1 MSGRHIWS
9 RVGLALTAVL
19 FVAQTG
25 CLKQLILEGQISST
39 RKASAAVNT
48 IGDYE
53 VAEKIA
59 MAGLGQMEG
68 MRYLAPENEDAL
80 FMLTRS
86 WSSVALG
93 FMEDAMERAEDAEG
107 SVSPDFDYHRRRARA
122 AYERAMFYG
131 STLLEQKHAG
141 FKDAQK
147 NAQTITEY
155 LAQFDDPETD
165 AEILFWL
172 GQAWLGRTGVSSEKG
187 EVVGELFIAVA
198 LLERSAELDDTVMN
212 GSAHVA
218 LGAYHA
224 RTTAELEDA
233 EKHFKRALELAGDQV
248 YLPKVQYAIR
258 VLCNKGDKDNYVKT
272 LEWVM
277 KAGDGEPYQRLANTI
292 AKRKASRWLA
302 PDRMRSNCGF

>member
-1 MSGRHIWS
+1 MSGRNILS
-9 RVGLALTAVL
+9 RAGLAATFVL
-19 FVAQTG
+19 FALQTG
-25 CLKQLILEGQISST
+25 CLKQLILEGQIAST

-48 IGDYE
+48 IGDWE

-68 MRYLAPENEDAL
+68 MRYLAPDNEDAL

-122 AYERAMFYG
+122 AYERAIWYG
-131 STLLEQKHAG
+131 SQLLDAKHAG
-141 FKDAQK
+141 FKEAQL
-147 NAQTITEY
+147 NAQTIKDY
-155 LAQFDDPETD
+155 LAQFDDAETD

-187 EVVGELFIAVA
+187 EVVGELFVAVA
-198 LLERSAELDDTVMN
+198 LLERSIELDDTYMN

-224 RTTAELEDA
+224 RSTAELDDA
-233 EKHFKRALELAGDQV
+233 KKHFDRALELSKGKS
-248 YLPKVQYAIR
+248 YLPEVQYAIR
-258 VLCNKGDKDNYVKT
+258 YLCLKGDKEGYVKT
-272 LEWVM
+272 LEGVM
-277 KAGDGEPYQRLANTI
+277 AAGDAEPYQRLPNTI

-302 PDRMRSNCGF
+302 PNRMREACGF

>member
-1 MSGRHIWS
+1 MFS
-9 RVGLALTAVL
+9 RAGFALTLVL
-19 FVAQTG
+19 FVSQVG
-25 CLKQLILEGQISST
+25 CLKQLILEGQIAST

-68 MRYLAPENEDAL
+68 MRYLAPDNEDAL

-86 WSSVALG
+86 WSSVSLG

-107 SVSPDFDYHRRRARA
+107 SISPDFDYHRRRARA
-122 AYERAMFYG
+122 AYERAIWYG
-131 STLLEQKHAG
+131 SQLLDMKHPG
-141 FKDAQK
+141 FKEAQV
-147 NAQTITEY
+147 NAQTIKEY
-155 LAQFDDPETD
+155 LAQFDDAETD

-198 LLERSAELDDTVMN
+198 LLERSIELDDKVMD

-218 LGAYHA
+218 MGAYHA
-224 RTTAELEDA
+224 RSTAELDDA
-233 EKHFKRALELAGDQV
+233 QKHFQRAFEISGGKT

-258 VLCNKGDKDNYVKT
+258 YLCLKGDRDGYKKT
-272 LEWVM
+272 LEEVM
-277 KAGDGEPYQRLANTI
+277 AAGDGEPYQRLANTI
-292 AKRKASRWLA
+292 AKRKASRWLQ
-302 PDRMRSNCGF
+302 PTRMRDACGF

>member
-1 MSGRHIWS
+1 MSGRTIFS

-68 MRYLAPENEDAL
+68 FRYLAPDNEDAL
-80 FMLTRS
+80 FLLTRS

-93 FMEDAMERAEDAEG
+93 FMEDAMEQAEDEEG
-107 SVSPDFDYHRRRARA
+107 SVSPEFDYHRRRARA
-122 AYERAMFYG
+122 AYERAIHYG
-131 STLLEQKHAG
+131 SQLLENRYPG
-141 FKDAQK
+141 FKEAQK
-147 NAQTITEY
+147 NDQTIKAY
-155 LAQFDDPETD
+155 LAQFEDPETD
-165 AEILFWL
+165 TDILFWL

-198 LLERSAELDDTVMN
+198 LLERSAELDDTFMN
-212 GSAHVA
+212 GSVHVA

-224 RTTAELEDA
+224 RSTAELPDA
-233 EKHFKRALELAGDQV
+233 EKHFKRALELSEGKT

-258 VLCNKGDKDNYVKT
+258 VLCNKNDKEGYVKA
-272 LEWVM
+272 LEEVM
-277 KAGDGEPYQRLANTI
+277 AAGDGDPYQRLPNTI

-302 PDRMRSNCGF
+302 PERMRSNCGF